1 MLKRVLGL
9 RTGSTLWNRIQR
21 IPVNRYIRSQL
32 VGAARTDCFC
42 FAEIQVASPGRTPGC
57 DTFASLPE
65 LGGQGNTVRGFVSW
79 NIHRLRIP
87 SYTNTFEEADFGHLK
102 IIFLQ
107 YFLRFELIQ
116 NCCIDRRWH
125 RAYLAYCPAIRYCSF
140 HQCFAQ

>member
-1 MLKRVLGL
+1 MVTMYIQHFMLQIL
-9 RTGSTLWNRIQR
+9 QR
-21 IPVNRYIRSQL
+21 LIDIDNMYLKENYRDENS
-32 VGAARTDCFC
+32 
-42 FAEIQVASPGRTPGC
+42 
-57 DTFASLPE
+57 
-65 LGGQGNTVRGFVSW
+65 
-79 NIHRLRIP
+79 RIP

-116 NCCIDRRWH
+116 NCRIDRRWN